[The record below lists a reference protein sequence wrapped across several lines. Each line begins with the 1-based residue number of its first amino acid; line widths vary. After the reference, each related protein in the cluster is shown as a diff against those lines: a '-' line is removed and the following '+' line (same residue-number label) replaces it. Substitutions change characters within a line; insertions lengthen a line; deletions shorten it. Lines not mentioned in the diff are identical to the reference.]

1 MCTRYYMELSPELR
15 PIIEEARRSPLTAKM
30 ISSLGRPL
38 KTEGEI
44 RPTDIAP
51 VIAPNG
57 KGVRTV
63 YPMVW
68 GFNLPDKENTKRSK
82 PLINARMES
91 ANYKQTF
98 RDSWARR
105 RCIIPASY
113 YYEWDHVP
121 YVPYSEKGISQPM
134 SSRRVG
140 IRYAIQPEGETVTYL
155 AGLYRMEEDERGN
168 FPHFTV
174 LTREPVDGEVKRI
187 HDRMPVILSPDI
199 IDEWINPW
207 TDLLKLKEISWNSLT
222 DMVCEKQKY

>member
-15 PIIEEARRSPLTAKM
+15 PIIEEARQAPLMAKM

-38 KTEGEI
+38 KAEGEI
-44 RPTDIAP
+44 LPTDIAP

-57 KGVRTV
+57 KGVQTV
-63 YPMVW
+63 FPMIW
-68 GFNLPDKENTKRSK
+68 GFNLPDKENTKQSR

-91 ANYKQTF
+91 ADYKQTF

-121 YVPYSEKGISQPM
+121 YVPYSENGISQPV

-140 IRYAIQPEGETVTYL
+140 IRYAIQPKGHAVTYL
-155 AGLYRMEEDERGN
+155 AGLYRMEEDERGS

-174 LTREPVDGEVKRI
+174 LTREPVDGEVIRI
-187 HDRMPVILSPDI
+187 HDRMPVILSPDMI
-199 IDEWINPW
+199 SEWISPW
-207 TDLLKLKEISWNSLT
+207 TDFRKLKGIARNSLT
-222 DMVCEKQKY
+222 DMICDKQPY